1 MQSQAAREHKP
12 GASRL
17 LLLLLLLLPLPPPPP
32 PLPPPALRTRDFSC
46 TTLTASF
53 PPCPEKCDLSP
64 KEFPRQVWR
73 PERGVDACAYIRG
86 VGAKAAG
93 WLRNLANF
101 PGSFPRDSGGS
112 PPPPLPDRGRGWDL
126 DWRVSDLRDGASW
139 HRCPAHSVRCF
150 SQTFRLEFSLM
161 CFIWGVRGGGTR
173 RGNWTS
179 RKGEGAGAA
188 REGSGTPFLHLL
200 ISHIPT
206 LFGSN
211 ARMPS

>member
-101 PGSFPRDSGGS
+101 PGSFPRDSGS
-112 PPPPLPDRGRGWDL
+112 SPPPLP
-126 DWRVSDLRDGASW
+126 
-139 HRCPAHSVRCF
+139 
-150 SQTFRLEFSLM
+150 T
-161 CFIWGVRGGGTR
+161 
-173 RGNWTS
+173 
-179 RKGEGAGAA
+179 GEGAGIWTGASQIFATVPPGIGALRTPCAA
-188 REGSGTPFLHLL
+188 SVKLSVLSFP
-200 ISHIPT
+200 
-206 LFGSN
+206 
-211 ARMPS
+211 